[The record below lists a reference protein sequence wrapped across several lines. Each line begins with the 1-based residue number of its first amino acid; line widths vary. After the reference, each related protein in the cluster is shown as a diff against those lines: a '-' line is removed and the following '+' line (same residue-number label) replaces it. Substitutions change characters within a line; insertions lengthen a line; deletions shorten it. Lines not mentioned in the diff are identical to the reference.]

1 MKINLDNLSVEDLVT
16 IEEMADRLEMY
27 VTEFID
33 LYNNDDKFRD
43 LVALMARYDVL
54 DTLRNSL

>member
-1 MKINLDNLSVEDLVT
+1 MKINLHNLSVEDLATV
-16 IEEMADRLEMY
+16 EKMADRLEMS
-27 VTEFID
+27 VTEFVD
-33 LYNNDDKFRD
+33 LYNQDDKFRD

>member
-16 IEEMADRLEMY
+16 VEKMVDRLEMS

-33 LYNNDDKFRD
+33 LYNEDKEFHD
-43 LVALMARYDVL
+43 FVALMARYDVL